1 MVMISSTSLT
11 TLASGLN
18 VQSRVAQTAA
28 NNIVNANTPG
38 YAAEQG
44 QVVSRS
50 LQGTAYVP
58 LPPEGG
64 VDLGRELVNLTLA
77 KQSYTAAAHAI
88 SSISQT
94 EKKGLDALA

>member
-1 MVMISSTSLT
+1 MISSTSLT
-11 TLASGLN
+11 TLVSGLN
-18 VQSRVAQTAA
+18 VQSRVAQSAA

-44 QVVSRS
+44 QVVSKS
-50 LQGTAYVP
+50 LQGAAYVP
-58 LPPEGG
+58 LPPEGE

-77 KQSYTAAAHAI
+77 KQTYAATAHAI
-88 SSISQT
+88 SSISKT